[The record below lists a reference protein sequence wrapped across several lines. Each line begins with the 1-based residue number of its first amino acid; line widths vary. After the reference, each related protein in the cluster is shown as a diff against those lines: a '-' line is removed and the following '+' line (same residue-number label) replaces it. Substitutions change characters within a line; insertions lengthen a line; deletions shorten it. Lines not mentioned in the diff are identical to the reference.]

1 MMKGNI
7 NGRWK
12 PVNVWR
18 VICQSCEQS
27 RAAHTSCHC
36 QNLLHRRAHRE
47 DIVRPRVLDRLGAGA
62 TWVQKAKT
70 PMSLWVASKEDVEV
84 LEIPVATFVASSADS
99 EQNN

>member
-1 MMKGNI
+1 M
-7 NGRWK
+7 
-12 PVNVWR
+12 
-18 VICQSCEQS
+18 
-27 RAAHTSCHC
+27 
-36 QNLLHRRAHRE
+36 
-47 DIVRPRVLDRLGAGA
+47 RPRVLDRLGAGA